1 MTTDASQ
8 QKEPM
13 AIREPKPV
21 QPAFSAMEKFFFLK
35 PLRRVYARVQGEEP
49 GILERLLREMN
60 ITVDVAPEDLDRV
73 PRTGAALVVA
83 NHPFGILDGAAL
95 GAILLR
101 VRPDTKILTNSL
113 VAAVDELEQ
122 HCIQI
127 DPFARPGARGTNI
140 LGLRKAIAHL
150 RGGGVLAVF
159 PSGEVSHWQ
168 FRQSEVTDPEW
179 NTTAARLARL
189 SGAPVVPALF
199 VGRNSLPFHLFGIIH
214 PRLRTIQLSREFLKK
229 AGQAIE
235 LRIGT
240 PVPPQKIARLADD
253 RQATDYLRWRTYL
266 LRRRRP
272 DPTQSAE
279 TQETYSRNLR
289 PSRKALI
296 SEIESL
302 DAQCK
307 LHENQEFQVFV
318 ADAERIPRALVEI
331 GRQRELAFQEVGA
344 GTGRGVDLD
353 PFDPH
358 YKHLILWH
366 KKDSQIAG
374 GYRFVN
380 TAEVLRI
387 AGLQGLYTTTLFSID
402 PKFFESMGPMLEV
415 GRSFV
420 RRDYQ
425 KQYAPLMLMW
435 RGIGRYVAEHPETP
449 LLFGPVSIS
458 SAYTP
463 VSRDMIFQFFK
474 ARQQNPLAQWIK
486 PKRPFRRRSVSDWE
500 LQAIRCLLDIED
512 VSSSVAEIERDGKGV
527 PVLLRQYLK
536 IGGELLAFN
545 VDKDFSDVL
554 DGLILVDLRKTDPFR
569 LETYMGKSGLA
580 SFLNHHAGVS
590 NGALSS

>member
-1 MTTDASQ
+1 MIFSDA
-8 QKEPM
+8 
-13 AIREPKPV
+13 KPA
-21 QPAFSAMEKFFFLK
+21 QPSLSAMEKLFFVK
-35 PLRRVYARVQGEEP
+35 PLRHVYARVQGQAP

-60 ITVDVAPEDLDRV
+60 ITVRVAPEDLARV
-73 PRTGAALVVA
+73 PRTGPALVVA

-127 DPFARPGARGTNI
+127 DPFERPGSHRTNI

-150 RGGGVLAVF
+150 KQGGMLAVF

-189 SGAPVVPALF
+189 SGAPVLPALF
-199 VGRNSLPFHLFGIIH
+199 VGRNSLPFHLLGLIH

-229 AGQAIE
+229 AGKEIE

-240 PVPPQKIARLADD
+240 PVPPQKISRVNND

-266 LRRRRP
+266 LRRRRS
-272 DPTQSAE
+272 DPTQPAE
-279 TQETYSRNLR
+279 TQGVHSRGL
-289 PSRKALI
+289 PSWREAII

-302 DAQCK
+302 EPQNK

-318 ADAERIPRALVEI
+318 ADAQRIPQALLEI

-344 GTGRGVDLD
+344 GCGREVDLD

-366 KKDSQIAG
+366 KNDSQIAG

-380 TAEVLRI
+380 TAEVFRTT
-387 AGLQGLYTTTLFSID
+387 GRQGLYTTTLFSID
-402 PKFFESMGPMLEV
+402 PKFFESLGPMLEV

-435 RGIGRYVAEHPETP
+435 RAIGRYVAEHPETP
-449 LLFGPVSIS
+449 VLFGPVSIS

-463 VSRDMIFQFFK
+463 ASRDMMFQFFK
-474 ARQQNPLAQWIK
+474 TRRQNPLAEWVK
-486 PKRPFRRRSVSDWE
+486 PKHPFRRRSVSDWE
-500 LQAIRCLLDIED
+500 LQALRSLLDVED

-554 DGLILVDLRKTDPFR
+554 DGLILVDLRKTDAFR

-580 SFLNHHAGVS
+580 SFLNHHAAVGKPF
-590 NGALSS
+590 A